1 MPQTGTNVTVFD
13 YVIVGGGRAG
23 VAAVEGI
30 RELDSSCSILLVG
43 VESHLPYDRPPLSKQ
58 LWSGKNEVTDIFV
71 HDRAYFERAGVEL
84 ASAERVTEV
93 RPDEK
98 MIATDRGRSE
108 RYGKLLLATGGTPK
122 RLQIPGAEADGV
134 FYFRTLDD
142 YVELSR
148 DPEGKSILVVGG
160 GFIGSEMAAALS
172 MHGAHVTMIFP
183 GRRML
188 GRVFPEAL
196 SDAIQAQY
204 EERGI
209 RVLSEDAPISFAPR
223 GGWLAVETR
232 RGEHLACDA
241 IVVGVG
247 IEPEIELA
255 RSAGLA
261 VENGIEV
268 NELLE
273 SSVPGIFAAGDNAN
287 FPYQALGK
295 KMRVEHWDNA
305 VAQGKAA
312 GRNMAGAGETYDYMP
327 YFFSDLFDFGYEAVG
342 DVSSS
347 LTTYAD
353 WQVENETGI
362 VYYLEDGRVRGVML
376 CNVWGKLDEARA
388 LIRSG
393 IRVSERDLRGVVHA

>member
-1 MPQTGTNVTVFD
+1 VFD

-23 VAAVEGI
+23 ISAVEGI

-43 VESHLPYDRPPLSKQ
+43 AESHLPYDRPPLSKQ

-84 ASAERVTEV
+84 ASDERVSEID
-93 RPDEK
+93 PGEK
-98 MIATDRGRSE
+98 TILTDQGRSE
-108 RYGKLLLATGGTPK
+108 RYGKLLLATGGTPR
-122 RLQIPGAEADGV
+122 RLQIPGAELKNV
-134 FYFRTLDD
+134 FYYRTLDD

-160 GFIGSEMAAALS
+160 GFIGAEIAAALS
-172 MHGAHVTMIFP
+172 MHGAHVTMVFP
-183 GRRML
+183 GRLML
-188 GRVFPEAL
+188 QRIFPEAL
-196 SDAIQAQY
+196 ARSIQEQY
-204 EERGI
+204 EQRGI
-209 RVLSEDAPISFAPR
+209 RILSEDVPISFAPR

-232 RGEHLACDA
+232 EGEHLACDS
-241 IVVGVG
+241 IVVGAGIAPEVG
-247 IEPEIELA
+247 LA
-255 RSAGLA
+255 SSAGLA

-273 SSVPGIFAAGDNAN
+273 SSAPGIFAAGDNAN
-287 FPYQALGK
+287 FPYAALGK
-295 KMRVEHWDNA
+295 RMRVEHWDNA

-312 GRNMAGAGETYDYMP
+312 GRNMAGAGEPYDYMP

-347 LTTYAD
+347 LETYAD
-353 WQVENETGI
+353 WQQENETGV
-362 VYYLEDGRVRGVML
+362 VYYLEDERVRGVML
-376 CNVWGKLDEARA
+376 CNVWEKLDEARA

-393 IRVSERDLRGVVHA
+393 AHVSERDLHGAVRAA

>member
-1 MPQTGTNVTVFD
+1 VFD

-23 VAAVEGI
+23 ISAVEGI

-43 VESHLPYDRPPLSKQ
+43 AESHLPYDRPPLSKQ

-84 ASAERVTEV
+84 ASDERVSEID
-93 RPDEK
+93 PGEK
-98 MIATDRGRSE
+98 TILTDRGRSE
-108 RYGKLLLATGGTPK
+108 RYGKLLLATGGTPR
-122 RLQIPGAEADGV
+122 RLQIPGAELKNV
-134 FYFRTLDD
+134 FYYRTLDD

-160 GFIGSEMAAALS
+160 GFIGAEIAAALS
-172 MHGAHVTMIFP
+172 MHGAHVTMVFP
-183 GRRML
+183 GRLML
-188 GRVFPEAL
+188 QRIFPEAL
-196 SDAIQAQY
+196 ARSIQEQY
-204 EERGI
+204 EQRGI
-209 RVLSEDAPISFAPR
+209 RILSEDVPISFAPR

-232 RGEHLACDA
+232 EGEHLACDS
-241 IVVGVG
+241 IVVGAGIAPEVG
-247 IEPEIELA
+247 LA
-255 RSAGLA
+255 SSAGLA

-287 FPYQALGK
+287 FPYAALGK
-295 KMRVEHWDNA
+295 RMRVEHWDNA
-305 VAQGKAA
+305 IAQGKAA
-312 GRNMAGAGETYDYMP
+312 GRNMAGAGELYEYMP

-347 LTTYAD
+347 LETYAD
-353 WQVENETGI
+353 WQQENETGV
-362 VYYLEDGRVRGVML
+362 VYYLGDGRVRGVML
-376 CNVWGKLDEARA
+376 CNVWEKLDEARA

-393 IRVSERDLRGVVHA
+393 VHVSERDLHGAVRAA

>member
-1 MPQTGTNVTVFD
+1 MFD

-23 VAAVEGI
+23 ISAVEGI

-43 VESHLPYDRPPLSKQ
+43 AESHLPYDRPPLSKQ

-84 ASAERVTEV
+84 ASDERVSEID
-93 RPDEK
+93 PGEK
-98 MIATDRGRSE
+98 TILTDQGRSE
-108 RYGKLLLATGGTPK
+108 RYGKLLLATGGTPR
-122 RLQIPGAEADGV
+122 RLQIPGAELKNV
-134 FYFRTLDD
+134 FYYRTLDD

-160 GFIGSEMAAALS
+160 GFIGAEIAAALS
-172 MHGAHVTMIFP
+172 MHGAHVTMVFP
-183 GRRML
+183 GRLML
-188 GRVFPEAL
+188 QRIFPEAL
-196 SDAIQAQY
+196 ARSIQEQY
-204 EERGI
+204 EQRGI
-209 RVLSEDAPISFAPR
+209 RILSEDVPISFAPR

-232 RGEHLACDA
+232 EGEHLACDS
-241 IVVGVG
+241 IVVGAGIAPEVG
-247 IEPEIELA
+247 LA
-255 RSAGLA
+255 SSAGLA

-287 FPYQALGK
+287 FPYAALGK
-295 KMRVEHWDNA
+295 RMRVEHWDNA
-305 VAQGKAA
+305 IAQGKAA
-312 GRNMAGAGETYDYMP
+312 GRNMAGAGEPYDYMP

-347 LTTYAD
+347 LETYAD
-353 WQVENETGI
+353 WQQENETGV
-362 VYYLEDGRVRGVML
+362 VYYLEDERVRGVML
-376 CNVWGKLDEARA
+376 CNVWEKLDEARA

-393 IRVSERDLRGVVHA
+393 AHVSERDLHGAVRAA

>member
-1 MPQTGTNVTVFD
+1 VFD

-23 VAAVEGI
+23 ISAVEGI

-43 VESHLPYDRPPLSKQ
+43 AESHLPYDRPPLSKQ

-84 ASAERVTEV
+84 ASDERVSEID
-93 RPDEK
+93 PGEK
-98 MIATDRGRSE
+98 TILTDRGRSE
-108 RYGKLLLATGGTPK
+108 RYGKLLLATGGTPR
-122 RLQIPGAEADGV
+122 RLQIPGAELKNV
-134 FYFRTLDD
+134 FYYRTLDD

-160 GFIGSEMAAALS
+160 GFIGAEIAAALS
-172 MHGAHVTMIFP
+172 MHGAHVTMVFP
-183 GRRML
+183 GRLML
-188 GRVFPEAL
+188 QRIFPEAL
-196 SDAIQAQY
+196 ARSIQEQY
-204 EERGI
+204 EQRGI
-209 RVLSEDAPISFAPR
+209 RILSEDVPISFAPR

-232 RGEHLACDA
+232 EGEHLACDS
-241 IVVGVG
+241 IVVGAGIAPEVG
-247 IEPEIELA
+247 LA
-255 RSAGLA
+255 SSAGLA

-287 FPYQALGK
+287 FPYAALGK
-295 KMRVEHWDNA
+295 RMRVEHWDNA

-312 GRNMAGAGETYDYMP
+312 GRNMAGAGEPYDYMP

-347 LTTYAD
+347 LETYAD
-353 WQVENETGI
+353 WQQENETGV

-376 CNVWGKLDEARA
+376 CNVWEKLDEARA

-393 IRVSERDLRGVVHA
+393 VHVSERDLHGAVRAA

>member
-1 MPQTGTNVTVFD
+1 MFD

-23 VAAVEGI
+23 ISAVEGI

-43 VESHLPYDRPPLSKQ
+43 AESHLPYDRPPLSKQ

-84 ASAERVTEV
+84 ASDERVSEID
-93 RPDEK
+93 PGEK
-98 MIATDRGRSE
+98 TILTDRGRSE
-108 RYGKLLLATGGTPK
+108 RYGKLLLATGGTPR
-122 RLQIPGAEADGV
+122 RLQIPGAELKNV
-134 FYFRTLDD
+134 FYYRTLDD

-160 GFIGSEMAAALS
+160 GFIGAEIAAALS
-172 MHGAHVTMIFP
+172 MHGAHVTMVFP
-183 GRRML
+183 GRLML
-188 GRVFPEAL
+188 QRIFPEAL
-196 SDAIQAQY
+196 ARSIQEQY
-204 EERGI
+204 EQRGI
-209 RVLSEDAPISFAPR
+209 RILSEDVPISFAPR

-232 RGEHLACDA
+232 EGEHLACDS
-241 IVVGVG
+241 IVVGAGIAPEVG
-247 IEPEIELA
+247 LA
-255 RSAGLA
+255 SSAGLA

-287 FPYQALGK
+287 FPYAALGK
-295 KMRVEHWDNA
+295 RMRVEHWDNA
-305 VAQGKAA
+305 IAQGKAA
-312 GRNMAGAGETYDYMP
+312 GRNMAGAGELYEYMP

-347 LTTYAD
+347 LETYAD
-353 WQVENETGI
+353 WQQENETGV
-362 VYYLEDGRVRGVML
+362 VYYLGDGRVRGVML
-376 CNVWGKLDEARA
+376 CNVWEKLDEARA

-393 IRVSERDLRGVVHA
+393 VHVSERDLHGAVRAA

>member
-1 MPQTGTNVTVFD
+1 MFD

-23 VAAVEGI
+23 ISAVEGI

-43 VESHLPYDRPPLSKQ
+43 AESHLPYDRPPLSKQ

-84 ASAERVTEV
+84 ASDERVSEID
-93 RPDEK
+93 PGEK
-98 MIATDRGRSE
+98 TILTDQGRSE
-108 RYGKLLLATGGTPK
+108 RYGKLLLATGGTPR
-122 RLQIPGAEADGV
+122 RLQIPGAELKNV
-134 FYFRTLDD
+134 FYYRTLDD

-160 GFIGSEMAAALS
+160 GFIGAEIAAALS
-172 MHGAHVTMIFP
+172 MHGAHVTMVFP
-183 GRRML
+183 GRLML
-188 GRVFPEAL
+188 QRIFPEAL
-196 SDAIQAQY
+196 ARSIQEQY
-204 EERGI
+204 EQRGI
-209 RVLSEDAPISFAPR
+209 RILSEDVPISFAPR

-232 RGEHLACDA
+232 EGEHLACDS
-241 IVVGVG
+241 IVVGAGIAPEVG
-247 IEPEIELA
+247 LA
-255 RSAGLA
+255 SSAGLA

-287 FPYQALGK
+287 FPYAALGK
-295 KMRVEHWDNA
+295 RMRVEHWDNA
-305 VAQGKAA
+305 IAQGKAA
-312 GRNMAGAGETYDYMP
+312 GRNMAGAGELYEYMP

-347 LTTYAD
+347 LETYAD
-353 WQVENETGI
+353 WQQENETGV
-362 VYYLEDGRVRGVML
+362 VYYLGDGRVRGVML
-376 CNVWGKLDEARA
+376 CNVWEKLDEARA

-393 IRVSERDLRGVVHA
+393 AHVSERDLHGAVRAA